1 MNLRLTLLASIA
13 ALGLCACATPAGS
26 QQDGAQGSGQSWLST
41 RVAGNDR
48 VVLPAVLALPLA
60 RGHALAPDCV
70 KDTARA
76 ACVMLGGD
84 RDEVD
89 AYAARAAYIAVLKAR
104 GWQMQWPEDEGAAL
118 LRTASGEQR
127 CVRISFSL
135 WDDGK
140 SARIKLKQAL
150 RFELD
155 PVEIDCAN
163 PGEGPPVITGIPGH
177 RG

>member
-1 MNLRLTLLASIA
+1 MKLRLTLLGSIA

-26 QQDGAQGSGQSWLST
+26 QQDGAPRLSARAT
-41 RVAGNDR
+41 GNDR
-48 VVLPAVLALPLA
+48 VVLPGVLALPLGP
-60 RGHALAPDCV
+60 GHSLAPDCV
-70 KDTARA
+70 KDTTRA
-76 ACVMLGGD
+76 ACVMLGDNPGK
-84 RDEVD
+84 VD
-89 AYAARAAYIAVLKAR
+89 ANAVRAAYIKVLEAR
-104 GWQMQWPEDEGAAL
+104 GWQVQWLEDEGAAL
-118 LRTASGEQR
+118 LRTTSSEQR

-155 PVEIDCAN
+155 PDEIDCAN

>member
-1 MNLRLTLLASIA
+1 MRVAGLIALA
-13 ALGLCACATPAGS
+13 ALGLGACATPASS
-26 QQDGAQGSGQSWLST
+26 QQDGAPLPPA
-41 RVAGNDR
+41 RVAGSDR
-48 VVLPAVLALPLA
+48 VVLPAVLALPLG

-135 WDDGK
+135 WDDSK

>member
-1 MNLRLTLLASIA
+1 MKSRLILLASIA
-13 ALGLCACATPAGS
+13 ALGLCACATPTGS
-26 QQDGAQGSGQSWLST
+26 KQDVAQASGPWRSSGRSAT
-41 RVAGNDR
+41 NDR
-48 VVLPAVLALPLA
+48 LVLPGVLALPLWPS
-60 RGHALAPDCV
+60 HALAPGCV

-89 AYAARAAYIAVLKAR
+89 AYAARAAYIAVLEAH
-104 GWQMQWPEDEGAAL
+104 GWQMQWPQDEGAAL
-118 LRTASGEQR
+118 LRTTASEQR
-127 CVRISFSL
+127 CLKISFSL

-140 SARIKLKQAL
+140 SARINLKQAL

-155 PVEIDCAN
+155 PTEIDCAN